1 MTLLSEQYADTIY
14 KLVED
19 KEQLL
24 EQIEQ
29 QKKIRKEE
37 QQKFENLS
45 KKNTQQ
51 IRVRQYVLGTI
62 IRY

>member
-51 IRVRQYVLGTI
+51 IRV
-62 IRY
+62 

>member
-45 KKNTQQ
+45 NKNTQQ